1 MTILACDTS
10 TATLHL
16 ALVKDDAVIEE
27 RMILSFQHSEGL
39 LEQIDDILSSNGLS
53 LADIDLFACT
63 RGPGSFT
70 SLRIAMSTMKAFS
83 LALDRPLVS
92 VATLQAIAQACT
104 PAEGLPV
111 IPVIDAKKRRY
122 YIGLYRNGEAI
133 VSDIDGDVADI
144 IGSIRKE
151 KRIVV
156 TGPDAAAFASR
167 LSQALPS
174 VEVSV
179 DDDVPRPLG
188 AVIARMAAIQLEKS
202 GQDDIGQGPVYIRRS
217 DAEEALLEKR
227 RKEEGR

>member
-16 ALVKDDAVIEE
+16 ALVKDDAVVEE

-53 LADIDLFACT
+53 LADIDLFE
-63 RGPGSFT
+63 
-70 SLRIAMSTMKAFS
+70 AFS

-133 VSDIDGDVADI
+133 VPDIDGDVADI

-174 VEVSV
+174 VEISV

-188 AVIARMAAIQLEKS
+188 AVIARMAAMQLEKS

>member
-39 LEQIDDILSSNGLS
+39 LEQIDDIL
-53 LADIDLFACT
+53 
-63 RGPGSFT
+63 
-70 SLRIAMSTMKAFS
+70 STMKAFS

-122 YIGLYRNGEAI
+122 YIGLYRNGKAI

-174 VEVSV
+174 VEIGV

-188 AVIARMAAIQLEKS
+188 AVIARMAAMQLEKS